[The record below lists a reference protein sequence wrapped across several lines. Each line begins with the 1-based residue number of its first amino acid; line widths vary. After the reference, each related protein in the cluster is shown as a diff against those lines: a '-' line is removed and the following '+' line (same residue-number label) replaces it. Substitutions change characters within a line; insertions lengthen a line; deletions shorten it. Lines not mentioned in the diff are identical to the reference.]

1 MGKILFQLK
10 DVKKVLFI
18 LTLLTVL
25 QGIAIILQ
33 ARWLAEAVTRLFEGE
48 ALQRIYSVVSLFLI
62 AFIMRHLVKLIMT
75 KVTDRYAAQT
85 AASLKKDA
93 VAKLF
98 ALGPH
103 YAAKWGTGNL
113 VTLLIDG
120 TKQFRLYLELF
131 IPKLTAMLIVA
142 PLVLISVWTLDVTSA
157 IILSLTLPILIGF
170 LILLGLAAK
179 KKADKQWSTHRVLSN
194 HFVDSL
200 RGLETLKYLGLS
212 EKHAASI
219 KEVSEKYRKS
229 TMSTLRVAFLSS
241 FALDFF
247 TMLGIAAVA
256 VFLGLR
262 LVEGEISLM
271 PALMILILSPEF
283 FLPVRELGNDY
294 HATLDGQEAGRR
306 LLDMIQTPDFKEENG
321 TIPHWSDK
329 DLLTIQHLSVDHGNE
344 RKALQNISFSVK
356 GKQKI
361 GIIGESGSGKST
373 LIDILGGFLEG
384 SEGTIEINGQEL
396 THLKHEE
403 WQKQLFYI
411 PQDPHLFHDS
421 LANNIRFYNHN
432 ASLEEVGRAAEAA
445 GLRKVIDQLPNGLNE
460 KIGEGGREISGG
472 QAQRIALARA
482 FLEDRSI
489 LLLDEPTA
497 QLDVETEYDI
507 KKKILPLLED
517 KLVFMATHRLHWMME
532 MDLILMLEKGKLVEV
547 GTHEELMS
555 RRGSY
560 YQMVCLQM
568 EGVS

>member
-1 MGKILFQLK
+1 MGEILFQIK
-10 DVKKVLFI
+10 DVKKVLLI
-18 LTLLTVL
+18 LTVLTVL
-25 QGIAIILQ
+25 QGTAIILQ
-33 ARWLAEAVTRLFEGE
+33 ARWLAEAVTRLFNGE
-48 ALQRIYSVVSLFLI
+48 TLQRILIVVFCFLA
-62 AFIMRHLVKLIMT
+62 AFIIRHLIKLIMT
-75 KVTDRYAAQT
+75 RVIDRFAAQT
-85 AASLKKDA
+85 TSSLKKEA
-93 VAKLF
+93 VSKLF
-98 ALGPH
+98 ALGPR
-103 YAAKWGTGNL
+103 YSAKSGTGNL

-120 TKQFRLYLELF
+120 VKQFRLYLELF
-131 IPKLTAMLIVA
+131 LPKLTGMLFIA
-142 PLVLISVWTLDVTSA
+142 PLVFVYVWTLDVTSA

-179 KKADKQWSTHRVLSN
+179 KKADKQWHTHRVLSN

-212 EKHAASI
+212 GKHAGSM

-247 TMLGIAAVA
+247 TMLGIATVA

-262 LVEGEISLM
+262 LVEGEISLL
-271 PALMILILSPEF
+271 PALTILILSPEF

-306 LLDMIQTPDFKEENG
+306 LLDMIQTPDFKEESG
-321 TIPHWSDK
+321 AIPEWSDK
-329 DLLTIQHLSVDHGNE
+329 DLLTVQHLSVNHDIE
-344 RKALQNISFSVK
+344 RKALQNVSFSIK
-356 GKQKI
+356 GKQKV

-373 LIDILGGFLEG
+373 LIDVLGGFLEG
-384 SEGTIEINGQEL
+384 SEGRIELSGQEL
-396 THLKHEE
+396 THLKHDE

-411 PQDPHLFHDS
+411 PQHPHLFHDT
-421 LANNIRFYNHN
+421 LANNIRFYNLD
-432 ASLEEVGRAAEAA
+432 ASLQEVERAAEAA

-460 KIGEGGREISGG
+460 LIGEGGRELSGG

-497 QLDVETEYDI
+497 QLDVETEYEI

-517 KLVFMATHRLHWMME
+517 KLVFIATHRLHWMMD
-532 MDLILMLEKGKLVEV
+532 MDLILLLEKGKLVEV
-547 GTHEELMS
+547 GSHEELMS

-560 YQMVCLQM
+560 YQMVCLQV

>member
-18 LTLLTVL
+18 LTVLTVI
-25 QGIAIILQ
+25 QGTVIILQ
-33 ARWLAEAVTRLFEGE
+33 AKWLAEAVTRLFDGE
-48 ALQRIYSVVSLFLI
+48 ALQRILFVVSLFLA
-62 AFIMRHLVKLIMT
+62 AFIIRHLVKLIMT
-75 KVTDRYAAQT
+75 KVIDRYAAQT

-93 VAKLF
+93 IAKLF
-98 ALGPH
+98 ALGPI
-103 YAAKWGTGNL
+103 YSAKWGTGNL

-120 TKQFRLYLELF
+120 AKQFRLYLELF

-142 PLVLISVWTLDVTSA
+142 PLVLIYVWTLDVTSA

-179 KKADKQWSTHRVLSN
+179 KKADKQWTTHRILSN

-212 EKHAASI
+212 GKHARSI

-247 TMLGIAAVA
+247 TMLGIATVA

-271 PALMILILSPEF
+271 PALTILILSPEF

-306 LLDMIQTPDFKEENG
+306 LLDMIQTPGFKEENG
-321 TIPHWSDK
+321 AIPHWSDK
-329 DLLTIQHLSVDHGNE
+329 DLLMIQDLSVDYGNE
-344 RKALQNISFSVK
+344 RNALQNISFSVK

-396 THLKHEE
+396 THLKHDE

-411 PQDPHLFHDS
+411 PQHPHLFHDT
-421 LANNIRFYNHN
+421 LANNIRFYNQD
-432 ASLEEVGRAAEAA
+432 ASLEAVERAADAA
-445 GLRKVIDQLPNGLNE
+445 GLRKVLDHLPNGLNE
-460 KIGEGGREISGG
+460 KIGEGGRELSGG

-497 QLDVETEYDI
+497 QLDVETEYEI

-517 KLVFMATHRLHWMME
+517 KLVFMATHRLHWMIE
-532 MDLILMLEKGKLVEV
+532 MDLILMLEKGKVVEF

-560 YQMVCLQM
+560 YQMVYLQM

>member
-10 DVKKVLFI
+10 NVKKVLFI

-33 ARWLAEAVTRLFEGE
+33 AKWLAEAVTRLFDGE

-62 AFIMRHLVKLIMT
+62 AFIIRHLVKLLMT
-75 KVTDRYAAQT
+75 KVIERYAAQT

-93 VAKLF
+93 IAKLF
-98 ALGPH
+98 ALGPR
-103 YAAKWGTGNL
+103 YATKWGTGNL

-120 TKQFRLYLELF
+120 AKQFRLYLELF
-131 IPKLTAMLIVA
+131 IPKLTTMLIVA
-142 PLVLISVWTLDVTSA
+142 PLVLIYVWTFDVTSA

-179 KKADKQWSTHRVLSN
+179 KKADKQWSTHRILSN

-212 EKHAASI
+212 RKHARSI
-219 KEVSEKYRKS
+219 QEVSEKYRKS

-247 TMLGIAAVA
+247 TMLGIATVA

-271 PALMILILSPEF
+271 PALTILILSPEF

-321 TIPHWSDK
+321 TFPQWSDI

-344 RKALQNISFSVK
+344 RNALQDISFSVK

-396 THLKHEE
+396 NHLKHEE

-411 PQDPHLFHDS
+411 PQHPHLFHDT
-421 LANNIRFYNHN
+421 LANNIRFYNHD

-460 KIGEGGREISGG
+460 KIGEGGRELSGG

-497 QLDVETEYDI
+497 QLDVETEYEI

-555 RRGSY
+555 RKGSY

>member
-1 MGKILFQLK
+1 MGKILFQIK

-18 LTLLTVL
+18 LTVLTVI
-25 QGIAIILQ
+25 QGTVIILQ
-33 ARWLAEAVTRLFEGE
+33 AKWLAEAVTRLFDGE
-48 ALQRIYSVVSLFLI
+48 ALPRIYSIVSLFLI
-62 AFIMRHLVKLIMT
+62 AFIIRHLVKLIMT

-85 AASLKKDA
+85 ASSLKKEA
-93 VAKLF
+93 ISKLF
-98 ALGPH
+98 AIGPR
-103 YAAKWGTGNL
+103 YAAEWGTGNL

-120 TKQFRLYLELF
+120 AKQFRLYLELF
-131 IPKLTAMLIVA
+131 LPKLTAMLFVA
-142 PLVLISVWTLDVTSA
+142 PLVLVYVWTLDVTSA

-179 KKADKQWSTHRVLSN
+179 KKADKQWTTHRILSN

-212 EKHAASI
+212 GKHARSI
-219 KEVSEKYRKS
+219 KEVSEKYQKS

-247 TMLGIAAVA
+247 TMLGIATVA

-271 PALMILILSPEF
+271 PALTILILSPEF

-294 HATLDGQEAGRR
+294 HATLDGQEAGKR
-306 LLDMIQTPDFKEENG
+306 LLDMIQTPGFKEENG
-321 TIPHWSDK
+321 AIPHWSDK
-329 DLLTIQHLSVDHGNE
+329 DLLTIQDLSVDYGNE
-344 RKALQNISFSVK
+344 RIALQNISFSVK

-396 THLKHEE
+396 THLKHDE

-411 PQDPHLFHDS
+411 PQHPHLFHDT
-421 LANNIRFYNHN
+421 LANNIRFYNQN
-432 ASLEEVGRAAEAA
+432 ASLEAVERAAEAA
-445 GLRKVIDQLPNGLNE
+445 GLRKVLDHLPNGLNE
-460 KIGEGGREISGG
+460 KIGEGGRELSGG

-497 QLDVETEYDI
+497 QLDVETEYEI

-547 GTHEELMS
+547 GTHEQLIS

-568 EGVS
+568 EGAS